1 MESVI
6 NPGLHNI
13 TVLLTEVDE
22 VAVIPGAGAGS
33 RRDEEYEQF
42 LADVWVGVVLTL
54 MVLSCVCCV
63 CSCLLYHKFQQ
74 WKRSVLESRGNSMET
89 GGASGG
95 DVESLPSYTIVSGLP
110 TYDEALEQLRQV
122 QELQT
127 DNKLA
132 EVQAQSTQSNAI
144 SSDNNRQQHS
154 LSKLSVVEFLQQY
167 KSYPQQ

>member
-1 MESVI
+1 
-6 NPGLHNI
+6 
-13 TVLLTEVDE
+13 
-22 VAVIPGAGAGS
+22 
-33 RRDEEYEQF
+33 
-42 LADVWVGVVLTL
+42 
-54 MVLSCVCCV
+54 
-63 CSCLLYHKFQQ
+63 
-74 WKRSVLESRGNSMET
+74 MET